1 MLYKNMVITN
11 PIDREKPQK
20 LYVQLYSVLKAKIE
34 SGEWSVGSQIP
45 TEEELCKI
53 YEVSKAT
60 VKLAVLELARQGYLK
75 RQQGKGTFVCKR
87 VISEGL
93 TMHTSFKELM
103 LDAGLDFSTQVLART
118 VMMPTDDLDVKLN
131 ITADTHVFYIKRLRS
146 INGEPVLLQEAY
158 IPCQACPTLL
168 DEDVANN
175 SLFDLLEKKHSIKIT
190 KIKDYIEL
198 AYLTDDDA
206 RLLGLSGGSPALV
219 MEQQFYSG
227 EFQVMYIRSI
237 KRSDRFRF
245 FIEFERNAA

>member
-1 MLYKNMVITN
+1 MVIAN

-20 LYVQLYSVLKAKIE
+20 LYVQLYSLLKAKIE
-34 SGEWSVGSQIP
+34 NRELPVGSQIP
-45 TEEELCKI
+45 TEDELCKL

-60 VKLAVLELARQGYLK
+60 VKLAVLELARQGYVK

-103 LDAGLDFSTQVLART
+103 LDAGLDFSTQVLAKT

-146 INGEPVLLQEAY
+146 INGDAVLLQEAY
-158 IPCQACPTLL
+158 VPCQVCPDLL
-168 DEDVANN
+168 EEDMVDN
-175 SLFDLLEKKHSIKIT
+175 SLFDILEKKHSIKIT
-190 KIKDYIEL
+190 KIQDYIEL
-198 AYLTDDDA
+198 GYLTDEDA
-206 RLLGLSGGSPALV
+206 RLLGLSAGAPALV
-219 MEQQFYSG
+219 MEQQCYSG
-227 EFQVMYIRSI
+227 ESQVMYIRSI

-245 FIEFERNAA
+245 FIEFERNAS

>member
-1 MLYKNMVITN
+1 MVIPN
-11 PIDREKPQK
+11 PIDREKHQK

-45 TEEELCKI
+45 TEDDLCKM

-60 VKLAVLELARQGYLK
+60 VKLAVLDLARQGYLR

-87 VISEGL
+87 VIPEGL

-103 LDAGLDFSTQVLART
+103 LDAGMDFSTEVLAKT
-118 VMMPTDDLDVKLN
+118 VMMPTDDLDVKLS
-131 ITADTHVFYIKRLRS
+131 ITADTHVIYIKRLRS
-146 INGEPVLLQEAY
+146 VNGEPILLQEAY
-158 IPCQACPTLL
+158 IPYQVCPALL
-168 DEDVANN
+168 EEDVVNN
-175 SLFDLLEKKHSIKIT
+175 SLFDILEKKHAIKIT
-190 KIKDYIEL
+190 KVKDFIEI
-198 AYLTDDDA
+198 AYLTDDDG

-227 EFQVMYIRSI
+227 ESLIMYIRSI